1 MQPVGPKPKPEKAAA
16 AAVRMPARAGK
27 RILIMC
33 ASGTSERVRAIER
46 ARYRGQVSSSSLSIS
61 KQFSESSAKVI
72 LNKIAQSIRNCYGI
86 LYATKKK
93 KGIEVKFLLYY
104 YYNYYYYYH

>member
-1 MQPVGPKPKPEKAAA
+1 MQPVGPKPKPEKAAAAAA

-46 ARYRGQVSSSSLSIS
+46 TRYRGQVSSSSLSIS
-61 KQFSESSAKVI
+61 KQFPESSAKVI

-86 LYATKKK
+86 LYATKNE
-93 KGIEVKFLLYY
+93 KG
-104 YYNYYYYYH
+104 N